1 MVLTES
7 STFKHFALDIP
18 SQPTI
23 SLQVCVN
30 YLILTWLEVV
40 NIISTDAPYLSDFQH
55 EKRLLSGSDKGERM
69 DGRKNKA
76 SVISFSLF
84 PPAEAFLENYLSA
97 WPSYWSDLF
106 DY

>member
-1 MVLTES
+1 MGGVATVLTES
-7 STFKHFALDIP
+7 STLKPFGLDIP
-18 SQPTI
+18 SQPAI
-23 SLQVCVN
+23 SLWARVN

-76 SVISFSLF
+76 LVISFSLF
-84 PPAEAFLENYLSA
+84 LPAEAFLGNYLSA
-97 WPSYWSDLF
+97 
-106 DY
+106 

>member
-7 STFKHFALDIP
+7 STHEHSRLATP

-23 SLQVCVN
+23 YVRACVN

-55 EKRLLSGSDKGERM
+55 EKRLLAGHDKEERI
-69 DGRKNKA
+69 DGKKNKA
-76 SVISFSLF
+76 
-84 PPAEAFLENYLSA
+84 
-97 WPSYWSDLF
+97 
-106 DY
+106 